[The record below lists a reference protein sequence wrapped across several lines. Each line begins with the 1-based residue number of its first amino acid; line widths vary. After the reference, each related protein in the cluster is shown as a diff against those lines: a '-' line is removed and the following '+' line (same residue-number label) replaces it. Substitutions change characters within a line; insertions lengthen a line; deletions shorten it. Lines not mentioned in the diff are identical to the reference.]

1 DAARAA
7 ATSAEQA
14 EPLREARNTY
24 LTSMAGRLRGAGLR
38 ANEIRALL
46 VTLNEVRYGGG
57 RHAQGPLALEELERT
72 IFKSVVRWEADGG
85 LRANTLPEVDGLGD
99 LLDREL
105 PEPAWLVP
113 GLLGEGLVLFA
124 GKPKLGKSWLA
135 LSLALA
141 CAPSNDQSERVALG
155 HYPVT
160 AGGVL
165 YLSLE
170 DSEKRF
176 QSRVRKL
183 LGERPVPSSFGYAL
197 EWKPLLS
204 GGLHDLETIL
214 CNAPDTRLVVIDTLA
229 RVRTPG
235 SGSSIYQEDYALMA
249 ALHAL
254 VVRHHL
260 TLILVHHT
268 RKMASDDAF
277 DEISGT
283 TGLTGAV
290 DTSMVL
296 KRARGERDATL
307 HLTGRDVEEQELALT
322 FNPTTCAWTVT
333 GNAAER
339 QQSQSRQAILDLL
352 AEYGTMAQKDIIQA
366 LDLPKGTIYSTL
378 SRLTQEE
385 CIRKVGRGRYSLPTE
400 KAQIPLEEKTE
411 APAQPVD
418 VTKVQESQPSDDL
431 DSDDG
436 SSAADIGWPEYDDTD
451 REEDNMEE
459 YGWPEY
465 DDDDFLRDEEG

>member
-1 DAARAA
+1 
-7 ATSAEQA
+7 
-14 EPLREARNTY
+14 
-24 LTSMAGRLRGAGLR
+24 MAGRLRGAGLR

-57 RHAQGPLALEELERT
+57 RHEQGPLALEELERT

-85 LRANTLPEVDGLGD
+85 LRANTLPEIDGLGD

-141 CAPSNDQSERVALG
+141 CAPSNDQSKRVALG

-235 SGSSIYQEDYALMA
+235 SSGSSIYQEDYALMA

-322 FNPTTCAWTVT
+322 FDPATCAWTVT

-352 AEYGTMAQKDIIQA
+352 AEYGPMAQKEVVQA
-366 LDLPKGTIYSTL
+366 LDMPKGTIYSTL
-378 SRLTQEE
+378 ARLAQEGLL
-385 CIRKVGRGRYSLPTE
+385 CKVRRGRYALAEPEAEARQMS
-400 KAQIPLEEKTE
+400 LEEKQPEASAQSVEATE
-411 APAQPVD
+411 AQAGQ
-418 VTKVQESQPSDDL
+418 QSDDAHVE
-431 DSDDG
+431 DDT
-436 SSAADIGWPEYDDTD
+436 DTGWPEYDTD
-451 REEDNMEE
+451 REEDNTEE
-459 YGWPEY
+459 YGWLADNDLEEEDRAEETGWPEY
-465 DDDDFLRDEEG
+465 DDADDEFLRDENNWR